1 MLHVLKTAMAAVSNA
16 QDIKAVLNFSQSTSQ
31 YATARHINS
40 ADGSIVEAEASTKI
54 NEEKKIVGS
63 Y

>member
-1 MLHVLKTAMAAVSNA
+1 MAAVSNA